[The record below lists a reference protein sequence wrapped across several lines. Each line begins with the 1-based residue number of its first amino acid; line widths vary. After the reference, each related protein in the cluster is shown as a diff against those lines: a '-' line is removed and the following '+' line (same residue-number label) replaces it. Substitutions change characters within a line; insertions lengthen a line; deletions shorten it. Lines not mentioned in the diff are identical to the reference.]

1 MLIVVYVL
9 EPVNECTK
17 TVLFVTFII
26 RASLVD
32 PPPLS
37 GYSRLGPAA
46 SITNV
51 VMVTVVATY
60 ITFPHTYFVMDSISE
75 INDFSIQLNENSPL
89 KCLFNKMSLAIN

>member
-1 MLIVVYVL
+1 MYVL

-32 PPPLS
+32 PPS
-37 GYSRLGPAA
+37 GYSRLGPAT

-60 ITFPHTYFVMDSISE
+60 ITGPICLLPSLSHC
-75 INDFSIQLNENSPL
+75 QLLGTAEHQRLPEDNTLSAYMGSSSP
-89 KCLFNKMSLAIN
+89 AH